1 MSKIIKHTFEIPKLT
16 VENGELVEGDPTKIT
31 YTFTLLFKGF
41 GIFEELHGSPLFSA
55 LIDLVDENGNDTES
69 VKKMFSSST
78 IKDLAAASYVKIVGD
93 KFHNNRATA
102 EEFRKSQVYPLIE
115 NDYDFVTKLSTM
127 AMECVY
133 DEQKNKLNNRK
144 EANRSK
150 K

>member
-1 MSKIIKHTFEIPKLT
+1 MSKIIKHTFEIPNLT
-16 VENGELVEGDPTKIT
+16 VKDGELVEGNPTKVT

-78 IKDLAAASYVKIVGD
+78 IKDLAAASYVKIVGE